1 MLDWKKRES
10 LLSKF
15 LTRKHTYH
23 QDILFL
29 CSSVENSAF
38 REIYGKSTGYL
49 RGMYGKCLNNISR
62 CSNPLHIDVLRI
74 LREMLPS
81 FVKFMINKWNP
92 TNSFLFTWNFRNN
105 SISLQC
111 NLTYDSSKMV
121 GKDISYICCIEKCL
135 HYVYI
140 L

>member
-15 LTRKHTYH
+15 LSRKHTYH
-23 QDILFL
+23 QDILSFCSFVYNNYLFL

-38 REIYGKSTGYL
+38 REIYRKSTGYL

-62 CSNPLHIDVLRI
+62 CSNPLRI

-81 FVKFMINKWNP
+81 FTKSMINIELHKFF
-92 TNSFLFTWNFRNN
+92 SIHLEQYFL
-105 SISLQC
+105 SILA
-111 NLTYDSSKMV
+111 LFSKFF
-121 GKDISYICCIEKCL
+121 CIFAN
-135 HYVYI
+135 
-140 L
+140 